1 MKSEQTAVVSLT
13 DEHHAVVHAVHRDL
27 LHEVV
32 VVVFPLQTLAQ
43 VGVVLEEVAEE
54 LQVKQ
59 LR

>member
-1 MKSEQTAVVSLT
+1 MVSLT